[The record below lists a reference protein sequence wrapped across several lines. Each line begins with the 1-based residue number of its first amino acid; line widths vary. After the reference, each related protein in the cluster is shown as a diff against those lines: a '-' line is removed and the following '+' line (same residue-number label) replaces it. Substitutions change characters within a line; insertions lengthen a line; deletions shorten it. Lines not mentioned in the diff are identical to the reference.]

1 MSLLHSL
8 YSSVLYRL
16 KIVKIRSQVFWR
28 CCRPTRLYSS
38 MAKFTPSPRI
48 AGELARK
55 DVWSLV
61 NEAAAQCRSPP
72 VNLGQGFMDFNPPS
86 WLLNA
91 AKDCLDPVPTNQYSP
106 TRGRPR
112 LKSAIAKA
120 YSPYFGR
127 ELNPER
133 EILVTAG
140 ANEGFYSAFAGL
152 LDQGDEVIVM
162 EPYFDQYIS
171 NIEFNG
177 GVVKYVSLRPP
188 KEAQEK
194 NVDAS
199 EWRLDLNELK
209 AAITPR
215 TKAIMINSPHN
226 PIGKIF
232 GEEELREIGELII
245 KHDMIILS
253 DEVYDKLDYKPQVRI
268 ATLSPELAGRTIT
281 IGSAGKT
288 FGCTGW
294 RVGWLIA
301 CPELINYCAAAHTRI
316 CFVANSPLQEA
327 TAMAFERAEEEG
339 YYETT
344 RKEYLERRDIL
355 QSTFDELGLTYT
367 VPDGSY
373 FLLVNF
379 SRVKI
384 PDEFVATVPASVT
397 EGRARDFLLS
407 YWLCSELGVVAV
419 PPTEFCTKESAPIFE
434 QYLRFAFCKKLE
446 TLKAAREKLL
456 VLKKYV
462 Q

>member
-1 MSLLHSL
+1 MS
-8 YSSVLYRL
+8 RF
-16 KIVKIRSQVFWR
+16 K
-28 CCRPTRLYSS
+28 
-38 MAKFTPSPRI
+38 PSPRI
-48 AGELARK
+48 QGELARK

-61 NEAAAQCRSPP
+61 NEAAAQCSSPP
-72 VNLGQGFMDFNPPS
+72 VNLGQGFMDFNPPE
-86 WLLNA
+86 WLLKA
-91 AKDCLDPVPTNQYSP
+91 AKDCLDPVPSNQYSP

-127 ELNPER
+127 KLNPET
-133 EILVTAG
+133 EVLITAG

-152 LDQGDEVIVM
+152 LDKGDEVIVM

-188 KEAQEK
+188 ESAKTQ
-194 NVDAS
+194 NVEAS
-199 EWRLDLNELK
+199 EWRLDMDELK

-215 TKAIMINSPHN
+215 TKAIMVNSPHN

-232 GEEELREIGELII
+232 TKPELLEIGELVIE
-245 KHDMIILS
+245 HDLIVLS
-253 DEVYDKLDYKPQVRI
+253 DEVYDRLDYKPQVRM
-268 ATLSPELAGRTIT
+268 AALSQDLADRTIT

-294 RVGWLIA
+294 RVGWLIGH
-301 CPELINYCAAAHTRI
+301 PELIKYCAAAHTRI

-327 TAMAFERAEEEG
+327 TAVAFERADEEG

-344 RKEYLERRDIL
+344 CDEYKERRALL
-355 QSTFDELGLTYT
+355 QDTFTELGLTFT

-379 SRVKI
+379 SKVHI
-384 PDEFVATVPASVT
+384 PEEFLKTVPESVT
-397 EGRARDFLLS
+397 KGRAKDFLMS
-407 YWLCSELGVVAV
+407 YWLCAELGVVAI
-419 PPTEFCTKESAPIFE
+419 PPSEFCRPESASIFE
-434 QYLRFAFCKKLE
+434 EYLRFAFCKKLD

-456 VLKKYV
+456 ALKVYIR
-462 Q
+462 